1 MTTSVARTFTAVD
14 QVSGQITL
22 GPQLPKA
29 PLAQSFTLV
38 ITGTF
43 TATLVLESSLD
54 TVNWI
59 TLATYTATQ
68 TSLTFYGPGAA
79 QAAITYR
86 VRCTSYTSGAAVL
99 ALATVDS
106 IISQVFGP
114 NGQVVFQ
121 IQESGP
127 STPGGFVS
135 PVISGTPTGKIAYN
149 PGQIAVNTLRVASD
163 VVSATTV
170 TIGSDVYEIEIVNT
184 DSTDTC
190 VGGSWNQSTGPVTV
204 LAATYANLS
213 TTVGSLIKIGSEML
227 RLASAGTY
235 LVYTRAASGTT
246 AAAHVNTTAIYKGDG
261 VTAGRIA
268 VGLVTTL
275 TPTAFTAALVGD
287 INAALGTSAVT
298 AVLISVNEILIKANA
313 VGAVVLATTETLA
326 GTNNAFAA
334 TAMYGGAAQSVQKIS
349 FQSRVPTAMD
359 VALGG
364 MKFQYDFTPV
374 LVQVYVVITAT
385 PGVALAWDGAWTIT
399 AGLVTLDNAGTT
411 DWAETNT
418 VYVWAQS

>member
-29 PLAQSFTLV
+29 PLAQAFTLV

-54 TVNWI
+54 TVNWV

-86 VRCTSYTSGAAVL
+86 VRCTSYTSGSAVL

-121 IQESGP
+121 INESGP
-127 STPGGFVS
+127 STPGSLVS

-163 VVSATTV
+163 VVSAETV
-170 TIGSDVYEIEIVNT
+170 TIGSDVYEVEIVNT

-190 VGGSWNQSTGPVTV
+190 LGGSWNQSTGPVTV
-204 LAATYANLS
+204 LAATYPHLL
-213 TTVGSLIKIGSEML
+213 TTINSLIKIGTEML
-227 RLASAGTY
+227 RLVSAGTY
-235 LVYTRAASGTT
+235 LVYSRAASGTT
-246 AAAHVNTTAIYKGDG
+246 AAAHTNTTAIYIGDDVITG
-261 VTAGRIA
+261 HIP

-298 AVLISVNEILIKANA
+298 AVLISVNEILLKANA
-313 VGAVVLATTETLA
+313 VGAVALATTETLG
-326 GTNNAFAA
+326 GTNNAWSA

-349 FQSRVPTAMD
+349 FQSRVPKTLD
-359 VALGG
+359 VTLGT

-374 LVQVYVVITAT
+374 TVLVYVVVTAT
-385 PGVALAWDGAWTIT
+385 PGVALAWDGTWTIT
-399 AGLVTLDNAGTT
+399 NGLVSVDNSGST